1 MKKRYIQ
8 PCMKDERAQAA
19 EILAGSGVTGNDGIG
34 YGGIDNNGTLDP
46 EAKESAWAIWEE

>member
-8 PCMKDERAQAA
+8 PCMKDEHVQAA
-19 EILAGSGVTGNDGIG
+19 EILAGSGVTGNEGIG
-34 YGGIDNNGTLDP
+34 YGGTDNNGTLDP